1 MFNSFLKMAEPSNKK
16 RKRENASIIWD
27 YFFEEYDEEEQQS
40 YLICQLCRNKDITK
54 RYKWTKGAST
64 STAQGHL
71 WRDHKIDKDHP
82 EEPEIT
88 GDIRS
93 VIKHITSRR
102 QLSLERS
109 LIIFIILDCQ
119 PLNILRNN
127 AFRDMLHNFEPGF
140 KIPTE
145 ERCKTMIQE
154 SYK

>member
-1 MFNSFLKMAEPSNKK
+1 MAEPSNKK
-16 RKRENASIIWD
+16 RKRENARD

-54 RYKWTKGAST
+54 RYKWTKGALT

-102 QLSLERS
+102 QLSL
-109 LIIFIILDCQ
+109 
-119 PLNILRNN
+119 
-127 AFRDMLHNFEPGF
+127 
-140 KIPTE
+140 K
-145 ERCKTMIQE
+145 
-154 SYK
+154 